1 MNDKSHA
8 ATPAN
13 ATPDKPVRQHLTDG
27 PSLVVSGNWG
37 KLVCSAETG
46 NVLSYDRRDSDSEC
60 DTDGYYDITR
70 IDIPLFRKQ
79 WGYPDVSEV
88 DILHV
93 GFWLEDGR
101 YEPPAAGPSE
111 LESELSAGVP
121 SSLRDSSTDWSEDHD
136 IDWSNEPPP
145 PRDHYENGVPV
156 ATRQRPET
164 VGERLKRF
172 YPEHYVTIITRMNER
187 DGPQM
192 TAHRLGRT
200 DGGSV
205 LDGAFRWEATPEGY
219 EFWKALAQREQE

>member
-101 YEPPAAGPSE
+101 
-111 LESELSAGVP
+111 
-121 SSLRDSSTDWSEDHD
+121 
-136 IDWSNEPPP
+136 
-145 PRDHYENGVPV
+145 
-156 ATRQRPET
+156 ET
-164 VGERLKRF
+164 VPRIGLRTMISIGAMSRL
-172 YPEHYVTIITRMNER
+172 HHGIIMRMVSLLLQGNGLR
-187 DGPQM
+187 QSGN
-192 TAHRLGRT
+192 
-200 DGGSV
+200 V
-205 LDGAFRWEATPEGY
+205 
-219 EFWKALAQREQE
+219 